1 MPARPNWCRTVC
13 SPTESLKGN
22 FTFNYVSYLLIVS
35 PFSNPRVIRKPE
47 KSEHK
52 LLQPASPVSHEQ
64 PSYGRWTSH
73 PLTPPIFA
81 SEIIQLFHS
90 FHPHSSV
97 FCLRD
102 QSWQQPRKEVNKS
115 EAGLCLF
122 HQHLLTKQKK
132 LDGRKDVCDGL
143 FYDWSLKKKI
153 NSPQLFINSRM
164 VFIRRVV
171 V

>member
-1 MPARPNWCRTVC
+1 MPARPNWCRRVC

-22 FTFNYVSYLLIVS
+22 FAFNYVSYLLIVS
-35 PFSNPRVIRKPE
+35 PFSHPRVIRKPE

-90 FHPHSSV
+90 FHPRSSV
-97 FCLRD
+97 FCLIRAD
-102 QSWQQPRKEVNKS
+102 NSPERKLTGVRQDSVYSISISWQNKRNWTVAKMFVMACSMTEV
-115 EAGLCLF
+115 
-122 HQHLLTKQKK
+122 
-132 LDGRKDVCDGL
+132 
-143 FYDWSLKKKI
+143 
-153 NSPQLFINSRM
+153 
-164 VFIRRVV
+164 
-171 V
+171 